1 MIPMNDFVIR
11 HQDFMERTTSLMDCH
26 QDEEDYV
33 SCKECGALFDKVNNL
48 AKHLQTDHM
57 AKDAA
62 VSGESANGAEMDAES
77 VGEENLEQL
86 AFANFYDKATETVQ
100 KSAEW
105 VEKHKEHVARG
116 IAEDEAIDSVD
127 LELQGRIDKEALSLY
142 KIYLE
147 NTLLLQNGSVHAD
160 VQDDLL
166 RFWDNGFTASRAAK
180 MAANKHS
187 DIIQGLMEPES
198 DSDEDSDSNS
208 SEDV

>member
-1 MIPMNDFVIR
+1 
-11 HQDFMERTTSLMDCH
+11 MDCH

-48 AKHLQTDHM
+48 ATNLQTDHRP
-57 AKDAA
+57 KDAA
-62 VSGESANGAEMDAES
+62 DSGGSAYGGEMDTES
-77 VGEENLEQL
+77 VDEEDDERGENLEQL

-105 VEKHKEHVARG
+105 EEKHKEHVARG

-198 DSDEDSDSNS
+198 DSDEDSDSDS

>member
-1 MIPMNDFVIR
+1 M
-11 HQDFMERTTSLMDCH
+11 
-26 QDEEDYV
+26 
-33 SCKECGALFDKVNNL
+33 
-48 AKHLQTDHM
+48 
-57 AKDAA
+57 
-62 VSGESANGAEMDAES
+62 
-77 VGEENLEQL
+77 
-86 AFANFYDKATETVQ
+86 
-100 KSAEW
+100 
-105 VEKHKEHVARG
+105 ARG

-160 VQDDLL
+160 VQDDLF

-198 DSDEDSDSNS
+198 DSDEDSNSNS
-208 SEDV
+208 SEDGLQRETPVRRMRSASHPPARRLSVLGSRTELVHVL